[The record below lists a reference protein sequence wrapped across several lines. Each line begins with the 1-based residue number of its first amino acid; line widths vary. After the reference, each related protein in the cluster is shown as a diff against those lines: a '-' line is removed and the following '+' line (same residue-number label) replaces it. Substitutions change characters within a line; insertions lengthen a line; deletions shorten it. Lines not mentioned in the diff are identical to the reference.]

1 MNISMHKILIISILS
16 LWANLIVEGQN
27 LFLIGERSYP
37 CTNAI
42 ILKSN
47 ADYGSDLEVY
57 FAREGDFGFIGVSRK
72 GMPGEEFAGKL
83 IIYLEDGGVLT
94 CNESE
99 VTERIDDQAKA
110 VYSLTADQLSKL
122 KIINIQKVKCTMI
135 LHHEEKNFS
144 ASNTGVKT
152 NAIISDFFDTKY
164 ESNSNV
170 QVADSLKDTNG
181 LKETYEEPFMYVE
194 QMPTFPG
201 GTEAMYSYVYKELKY
216 PVVAK
221 ESGIAGTVIV
231 QFVVSKVGE
240 IQNAKVVRG
249 IGGGCNEEALRIV
262 NSMPKWNP
270 AMHNGR
276 TVPVTFTLPIK
287 FSL

>member
-1 MNISMHKILIISILS
+1 MHKILIISIIAF
-16 LWANLIVEGQN
+16 WANLTVKGQN
-27 LFLIGERSYP
+27 LFLIGEKSYP

-42 ILKSN
+42 ILKSK
-47 ADYGSDLEVY
+47 ADDGSDLEVY
-57 FAREGDFGFIGVSRK
+57 FAREGNFGLIGVSRK

-83 IIYLEDGGVLT
+83 IIYLENGSVLT

-122 KIINIQKVKCTMI
+122 KIINIQKVKYTMI

-152 NAIISDFFDTKY
+152 NAIISDYFDA
-164 ESNSNV
+164 EQGSNSNDTSV
-170 QVADSLKDTNG
+170 DSLKSSTDSEE
-181 LKETYEEPFMYVE
+181 KEAEPFMYVE
-194 QMPTFPG
+194 QMPSFPG
-201 GTEAMYSYVYKELKY
+201 GQEAMYLYVYKELEY
-216 PVVAK
+216 PAVAR
-221 ESGIAGTVIV
+221 ESEIAGTVVV

-240 IQNAKVVRG
+240 IQNAKDVRG
-249 IGGGCNEEALRIV
+249 IAGGCNEEALRIV

-276 TVPVTFTLPIK
+276 TVAVTFTLPIK

>member
-1 MNISMHKILIISILS
+1 MHKILIISILAFCTS
-16 LWANLIVEGQN
+16 QPVNGQN
-27 LFLIGERSYP
+27 LFLIGEKSYP

-42 ILKSN
+42 KLDSN
-47 ADYGSDLEVY
+47 TDDGSDLDVD
-57 FAREGDFGFIGVSRK
+57 FAMEGNFGLIGVSRK

-83 IIYLEDGGVLT
+83 IIYLVDGSVLT

-110 VYSLTADQLSKL
+110 VYSLTVDQLNKL
-122 KIINIQKVKCTMI
+122 KTSNVQKVKYTMI

-152 NAIISDFFDTKY
+152 NAIISDFFDAEQGT
-164 ESNSNV
+164 NSNETSV
-170 QVADSLKDTNG
+170 DSQKSSTDSEE
-181 LKETYEEPFMYVE
+181 KEAEPFMYVE

-201 GTEAMYSYVYKELKY
+201 GTEAMYLYVYKDLEY
-216 PVVAK
+216 PTVAR

-231 QFVVSKVGE
+231 QFVVSKEGE
-240 IQNAKVVRG
+240 IQKAKVVRG

-262 NSMPKWNP
+262 NSMPRWNP

>member
-1 MNISMHKILIISILS
+1 MNINMHKIIIISIIAF
-16 LWANLIVEGQN
+16 WANLTVEGQN
-27 LFLIGERSYP
+27 LFLIGEKSYT

-42 ILKSN
+42 MLKAN
-47 ADYGSDLEVY
+47 ADDGSDLDVY
-57 FAREGDFGFIGVSRK
+57 CASEGNFGLIGVSRK
-72 GMPGEEFAGKL
+72 GLPGEEFAGKL
-83 IIYLEDGGVLT
+83 IIYLEDGSVLT

-122 KIINIQKVKCTMI
+122 KIINIQKVKYTMI

-144 ASNTGVKT
+144 AANTGVKT
-152 NAIISDFFDTKY
+152 NAIISDLFDAEQGSSGNDT
-164 ESNSNV
+164 SV
-170 QVADSLKDTNG
+170 DSLKSSTDSEE
-181 LKETYEEPFMYVE
+181 KEAEPFMYVE
-194 QMPTFPG
+194 QMPSFPG
-201 GTEAMYSYVYKELKY
+201 GQEAMYMYIYQELEY
-216 PVVAK
+216 PAEAK
-221 ESGIAGTVIV
+221 ENGISGQVII
-231 QFVVSKVGE
+231 QFVVSKEGE

-249 IGGGCNEEALRIV
+249 IAGGCNEEALRIV

-287 FSL
+287 FVL

>member
-1 MNISMHKILIISILS
+1 MNIIMHKILIISILAF
-16 LWANLIVEGQN
+16 WANLTVEGQN
-27 LFLIGERSYP
+27 LFLIGEKSYP

-42 ILKSN
+42 KLQSN
-47 ADYGSDLEVY
+47 ADDGSDLDMY
-57 FAREGDFGFIGVSRK
+57 FAREGNFGLIGVSRK

-83 IIYLEDGGVLT
+83 IIYLEDGSVLT

-122 KIINIQKVKCTMI
+122 KIINIQKVKYSMI
-135 LHHEEKNFS
+135 LHPEEKNFS

-152 NAIISDFFDTKY
+152 NAIISDLFDA
-164 ESNSNV
+164 EQGSNSNDTSV
-170 QVADSLKDTNG
+170 DSLKSSTDSEE
-181 LKETYEEPFMYVE
+181 KEAEPFMYVE

-201 GTEAMYSYVYKELKY
+201 GTEAMYSYIYQELEY
-216 PVVAK
+216 PAEAK
-221 ESGIAGTVIV
+221 ENGISGTVII
-231 QFVVSKVGE
+231 QFVVSKEGE
-240 IQNAKVVRG
+240 IQKAKVVRG